1 MAKPQLTDA
10 RRIRG
15 HISWRTVDLRL
26 HAIREVWVALTR
38 SDGRPHSVPV
48 WFWWDGVSLYFT
60 ARAGTLKPRSLAKR
74 PAVIVHNGDGVDP
87 IIIEGRA
94 TAVVEPSDLERVNAA
109 YGRKYVDPAT
119 GNRAMVDANVDAV
132 FRVGLERVQ
141 AWAYANASTQTVWQF
156 IERPIDGESGRPRGG
171 R

>member
-1 MAKPQLTDA
+1 MRSLA
-10 RRIRG
+10 RR
-15 HISWRTVDLRL
+15 HSQPKC
-26 HAIREVWVALTR
+26 VWVDVLY
-38 SDGRPHSVPV
+38 
-48 WFWWDGVSLYFT
+48 LYFT
-60 ARAGTLKPRSLAKR
+60 PLAGTHKPLSLAKR

-94 TAVVEPSDLERVNAA
+94 TAVVEPSDLERVSAA

-156 IERPIDGESGRPRGG
+156 T
-171 R
+171 